1 MICGKEFLVLT
12 FVKLKF
18 TYLDLNVVSL
28 IVITSFDLFDV
39 VHVSVHCYYY
49 YLPDLTE
56 I

>member
-18 TYLDLNVVSL
+18 TYFDLNVVSL
-28 IVITSFDLFDV
+28 IFITSFDLFAV
-39 VHVSVHCYYY
+39 VHVLVHCYYY
-49 YLPDLTE
+49 YLTYLTE